1 MQLDARQSA
10 EGQEA
15 FGSLLRR
22 YRVLAGLSQEAL
34 AERAG
39 ISRRGIADL
48 ERGAR
53 RFPYPDTA
61 SRLAAALELGAAER
75 TAFMAACRPGRT
87 GSARRYT
94 LQIEPSTFVGRQR
107 ELAEISQLVAGS
119 RILTLTGTGGIG
131 KTRIALQ
138 LAHQLEAGYA
148 DGAVFID
155 LAPVYDAALVPQAV
169 AAALG
174 VSARPGESVTDCLRQ
189 HLQAGRVLLV
199 LDNCEHVVVG
209 CAQLVD
215 VLIRASSSLQL
226 VITSRE
232 PLRIHGETVRVVP
245 PLAADESVALFIQRA
260 QAAAAATRLTSAD
273 IDMIGEICGRLE
285 GIPLAIELA
294 AVRVPALGVAQVADL
309 LADRLDFL
317 SRGSRLD
324 PPRHQTLRAALDWSH
339 TLLDSSEQRLFAR
352 LAVFAGGWS
361 LDAAQ
366 AVCASGDVSSHA
378 VLDGLVGLV
387 DKSLVFAEDT
397 SGQRRYRFLETI
409 REYAAERLSASG
421 DSKQTRARHASY
433 FRGLA
438 EEAAVTRLGV
448 RYPGDVARVRLEH
461 ANLSAA
467 LHWLLD
473 EGMLEQ
479 GLGLCQAL
487 SGFWLAQGFL
497 REGDEWLARFLARPD
512 DVSSHALA
520 EGLHAW
526 GRLAEYAGALD
537 RARELFERSRL
548 SSVAHADPTVSAR
561 ALCGLGDVALHHGG
575 YGEALDLFRQA
586 LDAAQAADSAQETA
600 QALLCLGRAASLLGD
615 LQHSGAWFEQALTIE
630 RRLADRWGVAYALNE
645 LGQQARRA
653 GQLEQAQALLEE
665 CHVLWRQAS
674 TRMGERAAIMNLAL
688 VNMERGAIV
697 RSAELACE
705 SLELSHDMRD
715 DGSAATVRC
724 IEIAS
729 QILQALDST
738 PTAVSLVAAA
748 TVRREVLGAPRPAV
762 EQPEL
767 DRMLR
772 RAHKALD
779 DSAFDDAWNR
789 GEDLPIQE
797 AVDQAAASLM
807 TLVQTRSR

>member
-1 MQLDARQSA
+1 
-10 EGQEA
+10 
-15 FGSLLRR
+15 
-22 YRVLAGLSQEAL
+22 
-34 AERAG
+34 
-39 ISRRGIADL
+39 L

-75 TAFMAACRPGRT
+75 AAFMAACRPKRT
-87 GSARRYT
+87 GSTRRYM
-94 LQIEPSTFVGRQR
+94 LQTEPSTFVGRQR

-119 RILTLTGTGGIG
+119 RVLTLTGTGGIG
-131 KTRIALQ
+131 KTRIALE
-138 LAHQLEAGYA
+138 LAHQLESGYA

-155 LAPVYDAALVPQAV
+155 LAPVPDASLVPQAV
-169 AAALG
+169 AATLG
-174 VSARPGESVTDCLRQ
+174 VSVRSGESVTDSLRE

-199 LDNCEHVVVG
+199 LDNCEHVVAA

-226 VITSRE
+226 LITSRE

-260 QAAAAATRLTSAD
+260 QAAAAATRLTSTD
-273 IDMIGEICGRLE
+273 IDMIGQICSRLE

-294 AVRVPALGVAQVADL
+294 AVRVPALGVAQIADL
-309 LADRLDFL
+309 LANRLDFL

-324 PPRHQTLRAALDWSH
+324 SPRHQTLRAALDWSYA
-339 TLLDSSEQRLFAR
+339 LLDSSEQRLFAR
-352 LAVFAGGWS
+352 LAVFASGWS
-361 LDAAQ
+361 LDAAR

-387 DKSLVFAEDT
+387 DKSLAFVEDT

-409 REYAAERLSASG
+409 REYAVERLVASG
-421 DSKQTRARHASY
+421 DSEQTRARHASY
-433 FRGLA
+433 FRAIA

-461 ANLSAA
+461 ANMSAA

-497 REGDEWLARFLARPD
+497 REGEEWLARFLAHPEA
-512 DVSSHALA
+512 VSSHALA

-526 GRLAEYAGALD
+526 GRLAEYAGAMD
-537 RARELFERSRL
+537 RARERFERSRSTSL
-548 SSVAHADPTVSAR
+548 EHRDATVLAR
-561 ALCGLGDVALHHGG
+561 ALCGLGDVALHHGS

-586 LDAAQAADSAQETA
+586 LDAAHAADSAQETA
-600 QALLCLGRAASLLGD
+600 QALLCLGHAASLRGD
-615 LQHSGAWFEQALTIE
+615 IQNSSAWLEQALTIE

-665 CHVLWRQAS
+665 CHILWRQAG

-688 VNMERGAIV
+688 VTLERGAIV

-715 DGSAATVRC
+715 DDSATTMRC

-729 QILQALDST
+729 QILVALDST
-738 PTAVSLVAAA
+738 RTAVGLVATA
-748 TVRREVLGAPRPAV
+748 TIRRDALGAPRPAV
-762 EQPEL
+762 EQPEV

-772 RAHKALD
+772 RARGALG
-779 DSAFDDAWNR
+779 DSSFNAAWNR
-789 GEDLPIQE
+789 GKDLPIHE
-797 AVDQAAASLM
+797 AVDLAAASLM
-807 TLVQTRSR
+807 TLVDTRSR

>member
-1 MQLDARQSA
+1 VQLDARQSA
-10 EGQEA
+10 EGQEG
-15 FGSLLRR
+15 FGSLLRH
-22 YRVLAGLSQEAL
+22 YRALAGLSQEAL

-61 SRLAAALELGAAER
+61 SRLATALELGAAER
-75 TAFMAACRPGRT
+75 AAFMTACRPRRT
-87 GSARRYT
+87 GSPPRHT
-94 LQIEPSTFVGRQR
+94 LQTDPSTFVGRQR
-107 ELAEISQLVAGS
+107 ELAEISQLVGGS
-119 RILTLTGTGGIG
+119 RVLTLTGTGGIG
-131 KTRIALQ
+131 KTRIALE
-138 LAHQLEAGYA
+138 LAHQLESEYA

-155 LAPVYDAALVPQAV
+155 LAPVFDASLVPQAV

-174 VSARPGESVTDCLRQ
+174 VSARPGESVTDSLRQ
-189 HLQAGRVLLV
+189 HLQAGRVLLM
-199 LDNCEHVVVG
+199 LDNCEHIVAA

-215 VLIRASSSLQL
+215 GLIRSSSSLQV

-245 PLAADESVALFIQRA
+245 PLAPDESVALFMQRA
-260 QAAAAATRLTSAD
+260 QAAGAMRMMSAD

-294 AVRVPALGVAQVADL
+294 AVRVRALGLAQVADHL
-309 LADRLDFL
+309 SDRLDFL
-317 SRGSRLD
+317 SRGNRLD
-324 PPRHQTLRAALDWSH
+324 SRRHQTLRAALDWSYA
-339 TLLDSSEQRLFAR
+339 LLDSSEKRVFAR

-378 VLDGLVGLV
+378 VLDHLEGLV
-387 DKSLVFAEDT
+387 DKSLVLAEDAD
-397 SGQRRYRFLETI
+397 GQPRYRFLETI
-409 REYAAERLSASG
+409 REYAAEQLSASG
-421 DSKQTRARHASY
+421 DGKATRARQASY
-433 FRGLA
+433 FRAIA

-448 RYPGDVARVRLEH
+448 RYPGDIARVRLEH
-461 ANLSAA
+461 ANMNAA

-497 REGDEWLARFLARPD
+497 REGDEWLRRFLARPD
-512 DVSSHALA
+512 EVSSHALA

-526 GRLAEYAGALD
+526 GRLAEYAGELD
-537 RARELFERSRL
+537 RARELFERSRAT
-548 SSVAHADPTVSAR
+548 SVAHNDHTASAH
-561 ALCGLGDVALHHGG
+561 ALCGLGDVALHHGD
-575 YGEALDLFRQA
+575 YGEALDLFRRA
-586 LDAAQAADSAQETA
+586 LDAAHAADSEQGTA
-600 QALLCLGRAASLLGD
+600 QALLGLGRAASLLED
-615 LQHSGAWFEQALTIE
+615 VQQSRAWFERALAIE

-665 CHVLWRQAS
+665 CHVLWRQAG
-674 TRMGERAAIMNLAL
+674 TRMGERAAVMNLAL
-688 VNMERGAIV
+688 VTLERGAIM

-705 SLELSHDMRD
+705 SLELGHVMHDD
-715 DGSAATVRC
+715 DSTATVRC

-729 QILQALDST
+729 EILSALDST
-738 PTAVSLVAAA
+738 GTAVGLLAAA
-748 TVRREVLGAPRPAV
+748 TVRREVLGAPRPVV
-762 EQPEL
+762 EQPEI
-767 DRMLR
+767 DRMLSCAR
-772 RAHKALD
+772 GVLGDA
-779 DSAFDDAWNR
+779 AFDTAWNR
-789 GEDLPIQE
+789 GQDLPIHE
-797 AVDQAAASLM
+797 AVDLAAASLT
-807 TLVQTRSR
+807 TLVDTRTR